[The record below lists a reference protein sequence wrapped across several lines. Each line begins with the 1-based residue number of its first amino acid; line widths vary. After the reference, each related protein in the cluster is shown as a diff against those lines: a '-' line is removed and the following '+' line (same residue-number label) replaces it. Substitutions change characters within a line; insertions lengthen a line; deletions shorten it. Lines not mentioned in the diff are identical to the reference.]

1 MADNNMSASGTTMRP
16 NADIVRFCVAA
27 KEMRPYRSSI
37 SGAYYRQ
44 RDAGEVVPAV
54 LEEAHRCF
62 SNLYQRIDKCFN
74 PENDGEVIPSAKQL
88 ESIAVDAVESYRM
101 VKKLGDYAK
110 NAQSYDPCWT
120 IIYSSTRQ
128 IERNSWLL
136 TLVDCSIAIKEL
148 ISDPTI
154 SFQKIYR
161 RSIYLFNHR
170 NDTVRSTNHG
180 VERNST
186 YTKYRK
192 NL

>member
-16 NADIVRFCVAA
+16 NADIVRFCVVA
-27 KEMRPYRSSI
+27 KKMRPYRSSI
-37 SGAYYRQ
+37 SGTYYRQ

-54 LEEAHRCF
+54 LEEAHRSF
-62 SNLYQRIDKCFN
+62 SGLYQRIDQCFN
-74 PENDGEVIPSAKQL
+74 PEDDGEVAPSAKQL
-88 ESIAVDAVESYRM
+88 ESIAVYAAEAYRI
-101 VKKLGDYAK
+101 VKQLGDYAK

-148 ISDPTI
+148 ISDSKT
-154 SFQKIYR
+154 SFAEIYR
-161 RSIYLFNHR
+161 RSIYQFNHR
-170 NDTVRSTNHG
+170 NDVIRSTNHG

>member
-27 KEMRPYRSSI
+27 KKMRSYRSSI

-62 SNLYQRIDKCFN
+62 SNLYQRIDKYFN
-74 PENDGEVIPSAKQL
+74 PEDGGEVAPSAKQL
-88 ESIAVDAVESYRM
+88 ESIAVDAAEAYRM

-110 NAQSYDPCWT
+110 NAKSNDPCWI
-120 IIYSSTRQ
+120 IIYNSTCQ

-136 TLVDCSIAIKEL
+136 TLVDCCVAIKEL

-180 VERNST
+180 AERNST
-186 YTKYRK
+186 YFKYRK
-192 NL
+192 NF

>member
-54 LEEAHRCF
+54 LEEAHRSF
-62 SNLYQRIDKCFN
+62 SVLYQRIDKCFN
-74 PENDGEVIPSAKQL
+74 PEHDGEVTPSAKQL
-88 ESIAVDAVESYRM
+88 ESIAVDAAEAYHM

-136 TLVDCSIAIKEL
+136 TLVDCCVAIKEL
-148 ISDPTI
+148 ISDPKV
-154 SFQKIYR
+154 SFAEIYR
-161 RSIYLFNHR
+161 RSIYRFNHR
-170 NDTVRSTNHG
+170 NDTIRSTNHG
-180 VERNST
+180 AERNST

-192 NL
+192 NF